1 MYTNNILIVEDSA
14 VQAEYL
20 KRILEK
26 NEYNVKR
33 ASSAEKAIE
42 LLNEFIPDMIISDII
57 MPGMNGYEFCAV
69 IKSSDNFKNI
79 PTILL
84 TALSDIKDILQG
96 LECGADSFVIKPYNT
111 SFLLQKI
118 KDLLSDDFKNA
129 KLENINFNLMITG
142 KKYTVN
148 SSPARVV
155 ELLVSTYENMLKRN
169 MELEELNSVMTSA
182 KKEIEDKNQEL
193 EKLNEQKNY
202 LIGMAAH
209 DLRNPI
215 GAIKAYSEFLTEE
228 VALIIGE
235 EQKEYLSI
243 IKSSADL
250 MIDLVNEMLEF
261 SHLSSGTIKLKLKN
275 IDIKELIRETV
286 MMNAITASN
295 KNIEI
300 ITKLP
305 EEEIYAE
312 IDKFKIQQVLN
323 NLITNAIKFS
333 FSDTMIKINLRKY
346 GRLINISVIDQG
358 QGIKETELDKLFL
371 PFQKLSTKSTL
382 GEKSTGLG
390 LAIVKKLVDAH
401 DGKIWAESEKG
412 KGSTFSFNLPIES
425 I

>member
-1 MYTNNILIVEDSA
+1 MIEKKILIVEDSA

-26 NEYNVKR
+26 NEYIVTR
-33 ASSAEKAIE
+33 ASSAEHALN
-42 LLNEFIPDMIISDII
+42 LLTDYVPDIIISDIV
-57 MPGMNGYEFCAV
+57 MPGMNGYEFCTF
-69 IKSSDNFKNI
+69 IKKSDEYKHI

-96 LECGADSFVIKPYNT
+96 LECGADSFVIKPYNN
-111 SFLLQKI
+111 SFLIQKI
-118 KDLLSDDFKNA
+118 TDLLAIDFKKNS
-129 KLENINFNLMITG
+129 LENINFDLVISN
-142 KKYTVN
+142 KKYSVN
-148 SSPARVV
+148 SSLTKVV
-155 ELLVSTYENMLKRN
+155 QLFVSTYENMLKRN

-182 KKEIEDKNQEL
+182 KKEIEDKNKEL
-193 EKLNEQKNY
+193 SQLNEQKNY

-228 VALIIGE
+228 ASNIISD
-235 EQKEYLSI
+235 EQKEYLEI
-243 IKSSADL
+243 IKSSSDL

-275 IDIKELIRETV
+275 IDIKELIRDTV
-286 MMNAITASN
+286 MINAVTASS
-295 KNIEI
+295 KNINI
-300 ITKLP
+300 KTRLP

-333 FSDTMIKINLRKY
+333 FSNTTITISLKRYGKI
-346 GRLINISVIDQG
+346 INISVVDEG
-358 QGIKETELDKLFL
+358 QGIKESEIEKLFI
-371 PFQKLSTKSTL
+371 PFQKLSTKATS

-390 LAIVKKLVDAH
+390 LAIVKKLVEAH
-401 DGKIWAESEKG
+401 DGKIWVESEIG
-412 KGSTFSFNLPIES
+412 KGSVFSFNLPLEL
-425 I
+425 